1 MQVGKSLRQM
11 LGKNITYIS
20 LGLEGEKE
28 TVEADKELCLYEGST
43 F

>member
-11 LGKNITYIS
+11 LGKNNTYVS
-20 LGLEGEKE
+20 LGLEGQKE
-28 TVEADKELCLYEGST
+28 TVEADTELRLYEGST